1 MKSISEI
8 RHRIASVSQTK
19 QITQAMHLISIAK
32 IKKAMARYES
42 NLVYHNTVRSF
53 MKDVLTHIPNAI
65 DHPYLT
71 EKNIHSH
78 HALYIVIAGDKGMAG
93 GYNENICRAA
103 LKRIQQSPSDEVT
116 VWVIGNMAKN
126 FFRDKGYAVEEHCI
140 YAAQNPQLHHARK
153 IVEDLLADFDDRK
166 YDRVYVCYTEMIST
180 MNQEPRVTQVLPA
193 FLSEFEDA
201 PEGIA
206 QTEFI
211 TYEPSIME
219 VLNTLI
225 PQYIVGE
232 LYGMLVQ
239 SHCSE
244 YYMRMTAMDS
254 ATRNA
259 DEMLSQLNMEYNRV
273 RQAAITQEVTEI
285 ISGVEALSKREES

>member
-1 MKSISEI
+1 MKSVSEI

-71 EKNIHSH
+71 DQNTHSR
-78 HALYIVIAGDKGMAG
+78 HALYLVIAGDKGMAG

-103 LKRIQQSPSDEVT
+103 LKKIQQGQSEEVT
-116 VWVIGNMAKN
+116 VWVVGNMAKN
-126 FFRDKGYAVEEHCI
+126 FFRDKGYPVEEHCI

-153 IVEDLLADFDDRK
+153 IVEDLLADFDDKK
-166 YDRVYVCYTEMIST
+166 YDHVYVCYTEMIST
-180 MNQEPRVTQVLPA
+180 MNQEPRITQVLPV
-193 FLSEFEDA
+193 FWSEFEDA

-211 TYEPSIME
+211 TYEPSIRE
-219 VLNTLI
+219 VMNALI

-259 DEMLSQLNMEYNRV
+259 DEMLGQLNMEYNRV